1 MASDRRQQR
10 DLEDAAFTVEQQHKA
25 VMDETH
31 RLYTEIITSYQS
43 AHHCW
48 VPHSLR
54 SPPSVR
60 HPGEQC
66 LMSVFCLCGQMSN
79 VSQRSKEETVQ
90 RLEDEKLCSQETKNL
105 DHLLSENHQLIERT
119 EAKVKQTRKLQVN

>member
-48 VPHSLR
+48 VPTAYALLLQSGVLA
-54 SPPSVR
+54 SSV
-60 HPGEQC
+60 
-66 LMSVFCLCGQMSN
+66 
-79 VSQRSKEETVQ
+79 
-90 RLEDEKLCSQETKNL
+90 
-105 DHLLSENHQLIERT
+105 
-119 EAKVKQTRKLQVN
+119 

>member
-1 MASDRRQQR
+1 M
-10 DLEDAAFTVEQQHKA
+10 FTVEQQHKA

-48 VPHSLR
+48 VPRS
-54 SPPSVR
+54 SPPSVSC
-60 HPGEQC
+60 PGQQC
-66 LMSVFCLCGQMSN
+66 LMSISCLCGQMSD
-79 VSQRSKEETVQ
+79 VSQRSNEETVQ

-105 DHLLSENHQLIERT
+105 KHLLSKNHPLIERT
-119 EAKVKQTRKLQVN
+119 EAEVKRTRRLQVTPASVQ

>member
-48 VPHSLR
+48 VPRS
-54 SPPSVR
+54 SPPPLR
-60 HPGEQC
+60 RPGEQC
-66 LMSVFCLCGQMSN
+66 LMSVSCLCGQMSN

-90 RLEDEKLCSQETKNL
+90 RLEDETLCSQETKNL
-105 DHLLSENHQLIERT
+105 DHLLSKNHQLIERT
-119 EAKVKQTRKLQVN
+119 EAKVKRTRKLQVT